1 MATEAPPAAK
11 QAKASMPL
19 KQLFLKLKPCS
30 IILLLKDSQQSWYPS
45 KLARSAG
52 MSYVHTVNLLSEL
65 RFYGMVTVEKKGKQ
79 NVFHLTEK
87 GAYLAL
93 TLDDLVKKCETAE
106 AERKVPKQEAPPA
119 HAAPEAAPAKE
130 KAAAGSPAP
139 EAKREAKH
147 ESAEKK

>member
-1 MATEAPPAAK
+1 LATEAPPAAK
-11 QAKASMPL
+11 QAAASMPL

-106 AERKVPKQEAPPA
+106 ADLKAPKQEAPPA
-119 HAAPEAAPAKE
+119 HAAPAKE